1 MLRAGVGF
9 NEAMHP
15 VGKLGF
21 WSVFS
26 IAAGAMISSGLFVLP
41 GLAFAEAGPAVIVS
55 YALGAVL
62 MIPAVL
68 CHAELASAIP
78 KAGARFVFIE
88 RTLGTFAGTFAGL
101 AGWFAIAL
109 KSAFALVGIGA
120 FAHLVWPEA
129 SVWVVKGIALVGCV
143 VFVGLNCL
151 TVKGVGRAQVVMVAG
166 LLGLLV
172 VFVGWGMG
180 SEAYRL
186 NHFAN
191 FGGKGFLRIA
201 ATAGLVMVSFG
212 GLTATAD
219 ITGEV
224 RRGARVVP
232 LGMLTALGVVGV
244 MYVAAVAVVVG
255 VTPPGELAGHL
266 TPVSRAAESFAG
278 QAGAVVL
285 ACAAMLAFVTTANGG
300 ILEASRSPMAMAHDG
315 LLPGVFRRR
324 SKRFGTPL
332 LSVLTTGAF
341 MVAVIVTLSIENL
354 VKVASTMLL
363 LLYVLACL
371 AVVVMRTSRLQNY
384 RPLFRVPLVPW
395 LPMAGVAA
403 YLLLVVDMGAVPLLT
418 TAAFALGGM
427 VWYLLYIRPRIDRES
442 ALVYLVRRIVA
453 RDMYR
458 ADLDEELK
466 QIAIARDEI
475 IHDRFDRI
483 IQDSPI
489 LDLTERTSVEDLF
502 GRIADALGPRLGVEP
517 EDLLEKFRQREADS
531 TTVIQPGLAIPHIV
545 IPGKALFA
553 MMLVRCR
560 EGVVFDAE
568 KPPVHTAFVLVGS
581 PDERNYH
588 LRALMAIAHVVQEPD
603 FFDRW
608 FAGTTPEALRDL
620 VLMSGR
626 QRDSHHHE
634 TS

>member
-1 MLRAGVGF
+1 MKSAG
-9 NEAMHP
+9 H
-15 VGKLGF
+15 LGF

-41 GLAFAEAGPAVIVS
+41 GLAFAEAGPAVILS

-120 FAHLVWPEA
+120 FAQLVWPDV
-129 SVWVVKGIALVGCV
+129 SIWVVKGIALVGCV
-143 VFVGLNCL
+143 VFVGFNCL
-151 TVKGVGRAQVVMVAG
+151 TVKGVGRAQVFMVG
-166 LLGLLV
+166 GLLV
-172 VFVGWGMG
+172 LMVGFLGWGMA
-180 SEAYRL
+180 SDSFRL
-186 NHFAN
+186 GHFAG
-191 FGGKGFLRIA
+191 FAERGFLRIA

-244 MYVAAVAVVVG
+244 VYVAAVTVVVG
-255 VTPPGELAGHL
+255 VTPPGSLAGHL
-266 TPVSRAAESFAG
+266 TPVSLAAETFAG
-278 QAGAVVL
+278 RAGAIVL
-285 ACAAMLAFVTTANGG
+285 AAGAMLAFITTANGG

-315 LLPGVFRRR
+315 LLPGFFRQR
-324 SKRFGTPL
+324 STRFGTPL
-332 LSVLTTGAF
+332 VSVLTTGLF
-341 MVAVIVTLSIENL
+341 MVAVIAALSIENL

-403 YLLLVVDMGAVPLLT
+403 YLLLVIDMGPVPLLT
-418 TAAFALGGM
+418 TAAFAAGGG
-427 VWYLLYIRPRIDRES
+427 VWYWLYIRPRIDRES

-466 QIAIARDEI
+466 QIAIARDGI
-475 IHDRFDRI
+475 VHDRFDQI
-483 IQDSPI
+483 IQDCPI
-489 LDLTERTSVEDLF
+489 LDLTERTSVEDFF
-502 GRIADALGPRLGVEP
+502 GRIADALAHRLEVAESA
-517 EDLLEKFRQREADS
+517 LLEKFHNREADS
-531 TTVIQPGLAIPHIV
+531 TTVIQPGLAIPHVV
-545 IPGKALFA
+545 IEGRGLFA

-560 EGVVFDAE
+560 EGIVFDADR
-568 KPPVHTAFVLVGS
+568 PPVHTAFVLVGS

-588 LRALMAIAHVVQEPD
+588 LRALMAIAHIVQEPD
-603 FFDRW
+603 FLDRW
-608 FAGTTPEALRDL
+608 FAATTTEALRDL
-620 VLMSGR
+620 VLMSSR
-626 QRDSHHHE
+626 QRDGHHHE
-634 TS
+634 